1 MLNLNPLMR
10 QVRRRRFFVGLILV
24 SVTTARGCSVCGVGY
39 IVGSPSAITSIR
51 FPEQSDTQ
59 YTCSDLEF
67 AGLEGLIPSEDCS
80 VFPSLIFE
88 TCDCQ
93 EDSKSVQSK
102 HEDSDSQ
109 HGSGHSSQRQMKSW
123 FASPAPGSTSPPVSA
138 PIVAITSPPVATPF
152 LYRPSVSGPMLA
164 PNFVPAPVAT
174 PPRPSAPSNSYGQ
187 RPTFTYNPPI
197 PKPTEPPADPVAYV
211 VVQIMG
217 SMILFCFC
225 IVMMNTETRGTSRS
239 SPAQGNRHQ
248 IQATT
253 TTTTT
258 TRMPT
263 TTTSLPMIPASTP
276 PMQWKEEALAR
287 RPLVLAV
294 LFPDEGNK
302 VEGDDGG
309 PITSGRS
316 LKYDAQSKHYIFCD
330 DPGVEATTCSICLE
344 ILVPD
349 DDTVTGLCSHVY
361 HRECIMNWLQD
372 CNDACPNCR
381 QPMWD
386 PETYMMVDQQI
397 KDQNSGSPSPPSMML
412 SP

>member
-80 VFPSLIFE
+80 VFPTLIFE

-93 EDSKSVQSK
+93 EDRKSVQSK

-138 PIVAITSPPVATPF
+138 PIVTTTSPPVATPF

-187 RPTFTYNPPI
+187 RPTFTYHPPI
-197 PKPTEPPADPVAYV
+197 PEPTEPPADPVAYV
-211 VVQIMG
+211 VVPIMG

-225 IVMMNTETRGTSRS
+225 IVMMNTETRVTSRS

-253 TTTTT
+253 TT
-258 TRMPT
+258 RMPT
-263 TTTSLPMIPASTP
+263 TTTSLPMIPVSTP

-302 VEGDDGG
+302 VSNLARISSIVLLLLFIGWV
-309 PITSGRS
+309 
-316 LKYDAQSKHYIFCD
+316 L
-330 DPGVEATTCSICLE
+330 GVICF
-344 ILVPD
+344 
-349 DDTVTGLCSHVY
+349 
-361 HRECIMNWLQD
+361 
-372 CNDACPNCR
+372 
-381 QPMWD
+381 
-386 PETYMMVDQQI
+386 
-397 KDQNSGSPSPPSMML
+397 
-412 SP
+412 